1 MVSRPND
8 PVNCTA
14 VTSFVSG
21 MLMIFHVFVERLEL
35 IHMTDLTG
43 SWSMN
48 LDVGVTETKWLGS
61 DVREEGDV
69 GFLYE
74 DDVPFV
80 SGYVV
85 DEV

>member
-1 MVSRPND
+1 
-8 PVNCTA
+8 
-14 VTSFVSG
+14 
-21 MLMIFHVFVERLEL
+21 
-35 IHMTDLTG
+35 
-43 SWSMN
+43 MN